1 MKQVTQNYKTGELK
15 LVEVPAPVVR
25 EGGVLV
31 RNVNSVV
38 SVGTEKLI
46 MKFANKSLLG
56 KARARPDLARKVIE
70 MAKSGGILE
79 AYRQATNRLDRLT
92 PLGYSSAGEV
102 LEVGEGIAEFVTGD
116 RVACAR
122 SGFASHAEV
131 IYVPRNLCVK
141 IPDGVDY
148 GSAAFATVGAVPLH
162 ALRLCKLNLGENVA
176 IIGLGLLGLLAVQ
189 LAKASGCR
197 VFGLDTNS
205 DKTSLAQT
213 LGADDVSV
221 IGIDDVERNAMTFTG
236 GYGFDA
242 VLVLASTT
250 SNQPLELAADISR
263 EKGNIVVPGMV
274 SLNVPREVFY
284 QKELNLCVS
293 KAWGAGFDDP
303 GYELG
308 GIDYPYEFVRWTA
321 RQNMA
326 QFLDLIN
333 DGKVQLEPLITHRFK
348 IDDAE
353 AAYEAIL
360 ADTSGQYVGVLL
372 DYEGEKDKHQT
383 RKLLLKDE
391 GTPGNSKGKIN
402 VGLIG
407 AGNFAV
413 TTMLPSI
420 KNLSSINLMGIA
432 TATGPSGKYTGG
444 KFGFEYNTTDYND
457 IPKDPNI
464 HCVLIATRPNLHANL
479 IVEALSQGKDV
490 YVEKPLAL
498 SLPELTRI
506 IDTIREHPQR
516 LMIGYNRRF
525 SSLSGIA
532 RNAFEHIREPLFVRY
547 IIRSQP
553 FSKDAYLLDPIE
565 GGGIVRGDWGLLIDL
580 AQFLTASR
588 PVKVHAQALPT
599 SGIYSLNENLA
610 VNLTFEDGS
619 IASLMWL
626 VNGGSAFVSEKVE
639 VLGGEI
645 ECIIDNFR
653 SLIIKSRKGKNSKK
667 WRLNRDMGHRN
678 ELEAFFDAIQKG
690 KPSPVGLD
698 ECINTTL
705 ATFAI
710 EESLSKGAPVE
721 IDPEGIWVV

>member
-457 IPKDPNI
+457 ILKDPNI